1 MREEIIVGGREEA
14 SKKREEEGRKTCG
27 VSSVFVFLVPSSLIK
42 T

>member
-1 MREEIIVGGREEA
+1 MREEIIVGGGGG

-27 VSSVFVFLVPSSLIK
+27 VSSVFVFLAPSSLIK

>member
-1 MREEIIVGGREEA
+1 MREEIIVGGGG

-27 VSSVFVFLVPSSLIK
+27 ASSVFVFLAPSSLIK